1 MSEIPLT
8 VPAPRGTAS
17 QEEDVSASTRAGIDH
32 RDGAPYYPM
41 FIDGAWTDAAEHY
54 TIVDPATEAVVARA
68 AKGRL
73 AHADAAVAAAE
84 RAHESGVWRSMAP
97 LERAAVLDDAAARLE
112 ARAEE
117 LTELGSREN
126 GATVRLSGPFSVG
139 QPVAFTRYFANLL
152 RSYQFERPGPLMGPL
167 LAAGTVRRE
176 PIGVCAGI
184 VPWNFPL
191 ALAIWKAVPALAA
204 GNTVVLKVDEKT
216 PIGALEFARELAAA
230 GVPEGVINVVTGDG
244 EEVGARLAAHPD
256 VRKIAFT
263 GCTATGKEVMRAA
276 AGNLKH
282 VTLELGGKGA
292 NIVLADADVAMAVEG
307 AIWACMMHSGQAC
320 EAGTRLLLPNSL
332 HDEFVERLIAR
343 MRTLRLGNPLDP
355 ATDLGPLINA
365 AQRERVLGYIETG
378 QKEGAKLALGGGIPS
393 GPGFEKGFWVEPTL
407 FLDVTND
414 MAIAREEI
422 FGPVLSVLRYDSD
435 AEAVKIANDSEYG
448 LSAGV
453 WSRSNERALAVANEL
468 EAGSVW
474 INDWHNMS
482 PFYPFGGWKQ
492 SGLGRE
498 LGPDALDAYTEE
510 KFISIDLTGRVENRA
525 FGLVLGTGPN

>member
-1 MSEIPLT
+1 
-8 VPAPRGTAS
+8 
-17 QEEDVSASTRAGIDH
+17 
-32 RDGAPYYPM
+32 
-41 FIDGAWTDAAEHY
+41 
-54 TIVDPATEAVVARA
+54 
-68 AKGRL
+68 
-73 AHADAAVAAAE
+73 
-84 RAHESGVWRSMAP
+84 
-97 LERAAVLDDAAARLE
+97 
-112 ARAEE
+112 
-117 LTELGSREN
+117 
-126 GATVRLSGPFSVG
+126 
-139 QPVAFTRYFANLL
+139 
-152 RSYQFERPGPLMGPL
+152 
-167 LAAGTVRRE
+167 
-176 PIGVCAGI
+176 
-184 VPWNFPL
+184 
-191 ALAIWKAVPALAA
+191 
-204 GNTVVLKVDEKT
+204 
-216 PIGALEFARELAAA
+216 
-230 GVPEGVINVVTGDG
+230 
-244 EEVGARLAAHPD
+244 
-256 VRKIAFT
+256 
-263 GCTATGKEVMRAA
+263 
-276 AGNLKH
+276 
-282 VTLELGGKGA
+282 
-292 NIVLADADVAMAVEG
+292 
-307 AIWACMMHSGQAC
+307 
-320 EAGTRLLLPNSL
+320 
-332 HDEFVERLIAR
+332 
-343 MRTLRLGNPLDP
+343 MRTLRLGSPLDP

-525 FGLVLGTGPN
+525 FGLVLGTAPN